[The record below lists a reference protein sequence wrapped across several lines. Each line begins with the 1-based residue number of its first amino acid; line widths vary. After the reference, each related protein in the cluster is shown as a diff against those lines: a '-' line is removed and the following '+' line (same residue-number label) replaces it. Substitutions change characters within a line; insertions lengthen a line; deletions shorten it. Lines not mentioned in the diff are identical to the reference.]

1 MIISVP
7 TAVPAHE
14 GDEDTPAPV
23 HPVLFSHPTPD
34 VPVKQQPA
42 TSPGDEDSPLYQDV
56 LFRAPR
62 T

>member
-23 HPVLFSHPTPD
+23 HPVLFSHPNPDTPA
-34 VPVKQQPA
+34 KRQPS
-42 TSPGDEDSPLYQDV
+42 TKPDDEDTPRYQDV